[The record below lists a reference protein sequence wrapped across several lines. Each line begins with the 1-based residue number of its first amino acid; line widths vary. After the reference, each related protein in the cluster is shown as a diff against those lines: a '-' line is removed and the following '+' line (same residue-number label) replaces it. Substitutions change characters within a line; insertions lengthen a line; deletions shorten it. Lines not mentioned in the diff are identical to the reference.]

1 MIKKEDCLLLIVDV
15 QERLVS
21 VLDKDVVVKK
31 TATMAKAA
39 KIIEIPVIATEQYP
53 QGLGSTVEIVKEHF
67 TPNTPIIAKTAF
79 SALGTEGFLHTLRS
93 FDKKQILICGIETHV
108 CVHQTAADLISKG
121 FEVFVIKD
129 ACASRNKYEFKQG
142 IECMKENGAK
152 IYCVEIALFE
162 LLGDSKDPH
171 FKQIQALVK

>member
-1 MIKKEDCLLLIVDV
+1 MIKREDCLLLIVDV
-15 QERLVS
+15 QERLVCA
-21 VLDKDVVVKK
+21 LDKDVAVKK
-31 TATMAKAA
+31 TAAMAKAA
-39 KIIEIPVIATEQYP
+39 QMLDIPVIATEQYP
-53 QGLGSTVEIVKEHF
+53 QGLGATVDVVKENF
-67 TPNTPIIAKTAF
+67 SPNTPIISKTTF
-79 SALGTEGFLHTLRS
+79 SALGTEGFLQILRG

-142 IECMKENGAK
+142 IECMKENGAR